1 MEKRI
6 DHIYHKKGGRPKK
19 AVTKNQQLAVMCT
32 LSERKLI
39 EEKAGTANMSKS
51 EYLRTIGLS
60 GKIDIKIKA
69 LPKEVLFF
77 KATINPLAANMK
89 QIAHK
94 RNCNDELNAI
104 ERAELNLL
112 SQQVKQLVSDI
123 KSYLQ

>member
-1 MEKRI
+1 MERSI
-6 DHIYHKKGGRPKK
+6 DHIYKKRGGRPKQ

-32 LSERKLI
+32 LTERKLI
-39 EEKAGTANMSKS
+39 EEKAKTANMSKS

-60 GKIDIKIKA
+60 GKIDMKIKV

-77 KATINPLAANMK
+77 TATLNHVAANMN

-94 RNCNDELNAI
+94 RNCNDELTAI
-104 ERAELNLL
+104 ERAELNFL
-112 SQQVKQLVSDI
+112 SEQVQQLVNDI

>member
-1 MEKRI
+1 MEKSNEN
-6 DHIYHKKGGRPKK
+6 IYHRNGGRPRK

-39 EEKAGTANMSKS
+39 EEKAKTANMSKS

-77 KATINPLAANMK
+77 TATLNHLAANMN

-94 RNCNDELNAI
+94 RNCNDELTAI
-104 ERAELNLL
+104 ERAELNVL
-112 SQQVKQLVSDI
+112 SQQVKQLANDI
-123 KSYLQ
+123 KSYLR

>member
-1 MEKRI
+1 MEKSI
-6 DHIYHKKGGRPKK
+6 DHIYHKKGGRPRK

-39 EEKAGTANMSKS
+39 EEKAETANMSKS
-51 EYLRTIGLS
+51 EYLRMTGLS

-77 KATINPLAANMK
+77 TATLNHLAANMN

-94 RNCNDELNAI
+94 RNCNDELTAI
-104 ERAELNLL
+104 ESRT
-112 SQQVKQLVSDI
+112 QLPFTAGKTI
-123 KSYLQ
+123 NKRH

>member
-1 MEKRI
+1 MERSI
-6 DHIYHKKGGRPKK
+6 DHIYKKRGGRPKQ

-32 LSERKLI
+32 LTERKLI
-39 EEKAGTANMSKS
+39 EEKANTANMSKS

-60 GKIDIKIKA
+60 GKIDMKIKV

-77 KATINPLAANMK
+77 TATLNHVAANMN

-94 RNCNDELNAI
+94 RNCNDELTAI
-104 ERAELNLL
+104 ERAELNFL
-112 SQQVKQLVSDI
+112 SQQVKQLVNDI

>member
-1 MEKRI
+1 MERSI
-6 DHIYHKKGGRPKK
+6 DHIYKKRGGRPKQ

-32 LSERKLI
+32 HTERKLI
-39 EEKAGTANMSKS
+39 EEKAKTANMSKS

-60 GKIDIKIKA
+60 GKIDMKIKV

-77 KATINPLAANMK
+77 TATLNHVAANMN

-94 RNCNDELNAI
+94 RNCNDELTAI
-104 ERAELNLL
+104 ERAELNVL
-112 SQQVKQLVSDI
+112 SQQVKQLANDI

>member
-1 MEKRI
+1 MERSI
-6 DHIYHKKGGRPKK
+6 DHIYKKRGGRPKQ

-32 LSERKLI
+32 LPERKLI
-39 EEKAGTANMSKS
+39 EEKAKTANMSKS

-60 GKIDIKIKA
+60 GKIDIKIKV

-77 KATINPLAANMK
+77 TATLNHVAANMN

-94 RNCNDELNAI
+94 RNCNDELTAI
-104 ERAELNLL
+104 ERAELNFL
-112 SQQVKQLVSDI
+112 SEQVQQLVNDI

>member
-1 MEKRI
+1 MEKTI

-32 LSERKLI
+32 LSERQLI
-39 EEKAGTANMSKS
+39 EEKAKTLNMSKS
-51 EYLRTIGLS
+51 EYLRMIGLS

-77 KATINPLAANMK
+77 KATLNHMAANMN

-104 ERAELNLL
+104 ERAELNVL
-112 SQQVKQLVSDI
+112 SQQVKQLVNDI

>member
-1 MEKRI
+1 MEKSI
-6 DHIYHKKGGRPKK
+6 ENIYHKKGGRPRKE
-19 AVTKNQQLAVMCT
+19 VTKNQQLAVMCS

-39 EEKAGTANMSKS
+39 EEKAETANMSKS

-69 LPKEVLFF
+69 LPKEVLLFR
-77 KATINPLAANMK
+77 ATLNHLAANMN

-112 SQQVKQLVSDI
+112 SQQVKQLANDI

>member
-1 MEKRI
+1 MGKSIEN
-6 DHIYHKKGGRPKK
+6 IYHKKGGRPKK
-19 AVTKNQQLAVMCT
+19 AVTKSQQLAVMCT
-32 LSERKLI
+32 LIERKLI
-39 EEKAGTANMSKS
+39 EEKAQTANMSKS

-60 GKIDIKIKA
+60 GKIDMRIKA

-77 KATINPLAANMK
+77 TATLNHMAANMN

-104 ERAELNLL
+104 ERAELNVL
-112 SQQVKQLVSDI
+112 SQQVKQLVIDI

>member
-1 MEKRI
+1 MEKSI
-6 DHIYHKKGGRPKK
+6 DHTYHKKGGRPRK

-32 LSERKLI
+32 VTERKLI
-39 EEKAGTANMSKS
+39 EEKANIANMSKS

-60 GKIDIKIKA
+60 GKIDMKIKV

-77 KATINPLAANMK
+77 TATLNHVAANMN

-94 RNCNDELNAI
+94 RNCNDELTAI
-104 ERAELNLL
+104 ERAELNFL
-112 SQQVKQLVSDI
+112 SEQVKQLVNDI